1 MATNFPTSLD
11 SFTNPTPVSD
21 TNTVSHAGQHQN
33 HNDSITAL
41 ETKVGIN
48 GSAVTTTLDYKN
60 SEVTGGDKALGK
72 TATQVTTN
80 KTLSTG
86 TKILI
91 GSDATGDTYYN
102 GGSGILTR
110 LGIGSTG
117 QILTVAGGVPTWGS
131 LSAANANYAGDSGAV
146 NAYVVTLNP
155 ALSGYSAGVLVQ
167 FKAANANTT
176 TSTVNVNGLGVK
188 TIKKLGGS
196 TDLASGDIA
205 AGMIVELQYDG
216 TNFLMLNPVANAP
229 LLPTGDGSGL
239 TNLPQGKLNLI
250 TTDVTFSSSTA
261 ENTLLSY
268 SVPGGS
274 LSTNNAIRVTIHVP
288 SLGVTNLNT
297 WTLRFKYGGTT
308 LTTKVYT
315 CTNAT
320 INMQGKME
328 FILAGAGTTSSQNG
342 SYVLSLAPTNFVPN
356 TVGLQT
362 SLIGES
368 AQGTSAIDST
378 TAQTLSIT
386 SQHSNSN
393 ALDNI
398 TASIILTEIIR

>member
-41 ETKVGIN
+41 EVKVGVN
-48 GSAVTTTLDYKN
+48 GSAVNTTLDYKTA
-60 SEVTGGDKALGK
+60 EITGGDRGVGK
-72 TATQVTTN
+72 TATQVMTN

-102 GGSGILTR
+102 GGSGTLTR
-110 LGIGSTG
+110 LAIGSTG
-117 QILTVAGGVPTWGS
+117 QILTVAGGIPTWS
-131 LSAANANYAGDSGAV
+131 SFSATNANYAADSGAA
-146 NAYVVTLNP
+146 NAYVVTLSP
-155 ALSGYSAGVLVQ
+155 ALSAYTAGVLVQ
-167 FKAANANTT
+167 FKATNANTT

-188 TIKKLGGS
+188 TIKKLGGA

-239 TNLPQGKLNLI
+239 TNLPQGKLNLV
-250 TTDVTFSSSTA
+250 TTDVTYSSSTA

-268 SVPGGS
+268 SLPGNT
-274 LSTNNAIRVTIHVP
+274 LSSANAVRVTLHI
-288 SLGVTNLNT
+288 STLGMFNT
-297 WTLRFKYGGTT
+297 ATATLRFKYGATT
-308 LTTKVYT
+308 FVTKVLGGT
-315 CTNAT
+315 AT
-320 INMQGKME
+320 TTFSGKIE
-328 FILAGAGTTSSQNG
+328 FIIAGAGTTSSQNG
-342 SYVLSLAPTNFVPN
+342 SVAINLGTDGYLGSSTLPQYFAF
-356 TVGLQT
+356 
-362 SLIGES
+362 SS
-368 AQGTSAIDST
+368 QGTSAIDST
-378 TAQTLSIT
+378 TAQTIAVTYQASA
-386 SQHSNSN
+386 SSAS
-393 ALDNI
+393 DNI
-398 TASIILTEIIR
+398 TASLILTEIIR

>member
-41 ETKVGIN
+41 EVKVGVN
-48 GSAVTTTLDYKN
+48 GSAVNTTLDYKTA
-60 SEVTGGDKALGK
+60 EITGGDRGVGK
-72 TATQVTTN
+72 TATQVISN

-102 GGSGILTR
+102 GGSGTLTR

-117 QILTVAGGVPTWGS
+117 QILTVAGGVPTWAS
-131 LSAANANYAGDSGAV
+131 FSATNANYAADSGTA
-146 NAYVVTLNP
+146 NAYVVTLSP
-155 ALSGYSAGVLVQ
+155 ALSAYSAGVLVQ
-167 FKAANANTT
+167 FKATNANTT

-188 TIKKLGGS
+188 TIKKLGGA

-239 TNLPQGKLNLI
+239 TNLPQGKLNLV
-250 TTDVTFSSSTA
+250 TTDVTYSSSTA

-268 SVPGGS
+268 SVPGGT
-274 LSTNNAIRVTIHVP
+274 LSTNNAIRVTMHVT
-288 SLGVTNLNT
+288 SLGVTNLNS
-297 WTLRFKYGGTT
+297 WTLRLKYGATT
-308 LTTKVYT
+308 ITSKVYT
-315 CTNAT
+315 ASGSNASLV
-320 INMQGKME
+320 GKME

-342 SYVLSLAPTNFVPN
+342 SHFLTIGNANYV
-356 TVGLQT
+356 G
-362 SLIGES
+362 
-368 AQGTSAIDST
+368 ST
-378 TAQTLSIT
+378 TAQVMMFSETSQGTAAEDSTVAKTLAIT

-398 TASIILTEIIR
+398 TVSLILTEIIR